1 MYTTAIRA
9 FTMLCTPSLQVKEV
23 LSTTSR
29 ETWSE
34 FVKVLE
40 LFSNDVVSKED
51 CLDLIGDLFGPNH
64 NDLFHEFKRLLNSRY
79 VYCCVPAVFSVY
91 GYGGEVYR
99 VTRAG
104 VCDTS

>member
-1 MYTTAIRA
+1 
-9 FTMLCTPSLQVKEV
+9 VKEV

-64 NDLFHEFKRLLNSRY
+64 NDLFHEFKRLLNSR
-79 VYCCVPAVFSVY
+79 
-91 GYGGEVYR
+91 
-99 VTRAG
+99 
-104 VCDTS
+104 

>member
-1 MYTTAIRA
+1 
-9 FTMLCTPSLQVKEV
+9 VKEV

-79 VYCCVPAVFSVY
+79 VFCCVMILFLGLHGYGRDAFCVTSAVF
-91 GYGGEVYR
+91 
-99 VTRAG
+99 
-104 VCDTS
+104 CDTS

>member
-1 MYTTAIRA
+1 
-9 FTMLCTPSLQVKEV
+9 V

-79 VYCCVPAVFSVY
+79 VYCCVSLCLVLH
-91 GYGGEVYR
+91 GYGGEVYS
-99 VTRAG
+99 VEKA
-104 VCDTS
+104 D